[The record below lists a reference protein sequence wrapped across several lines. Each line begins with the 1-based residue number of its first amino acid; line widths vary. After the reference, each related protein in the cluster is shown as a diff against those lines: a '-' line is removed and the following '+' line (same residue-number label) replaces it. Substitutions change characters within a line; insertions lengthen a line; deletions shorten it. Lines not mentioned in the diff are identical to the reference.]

1 MIPYP
6 NARQFVR
13 NILGFVWT
21 DLVRNQRTVPS
32 LIYVEKMVFAIS
44 TTVKITHT
52 CVRDKRI
59 VPSHIRAK
67 MMAAAISEHA
77 GMFFGEG
84 KPS

>member
-6 NARQFVR
+6 NAIQSVR
-13 NILGFVWT
+13 NILGFVRT
-21 DLVRNQRTVPS
+21 DLVRNHRTVPS
-32 LIYVEKMVFAIS
+32 PISVEMVFAIN
-44 TTVKITHT
+44 TNAKINL
-52 CVRDKRI
+52 VGYKRI
-59 VPSHIRAK
+59 VPLHIRAK